1 MWQCII
7 ISERLRHCQGFRAL
21 GDAFLICSEVHSMTL
36 IMQQVQRRSPVDM
49 LKMKH
54 GMFEIVD
61 FKFVDLLGKWQHF
74 SIPTQ
79 QLSDGVFTEGI
90 GYDGSSIRGF
100 QSIEKSDMMLIPDA
114 ESAFIDRFSSP
125 TTLSLTCSVAYPGT
139 LQAYE
144 RDPRSIAMKAEN
156 YLKET
161 GIATH
166 SYWGPEVEFFILDS
180 VRYDQQAHAGFYFI
194 DSEEGIWNRGAES
207 NGIINRGYRPRHKE
221 GYFPV
226 APLDKQQNIRNDM
239 TLALQAA
246 GIEVERQ
253 HHEVATAGQAE
264 IDIKYD
270 TLTRQADNIMK
281 FKYVVSNVAHNM
293 GKVVTFMPKPLFGDN
308 GSGMHTHQS
317 VWKNEKNLFHD
328 EKNNYAQLSQMAR
341 YYIGGLFEHAHAL
354 MAILAPS
361 TNSYKRLVPGFEA
374 PVNLVY
380 SKSNR
385 SAAVRIPMYS
395 GSVAAKRIEFRSPDP
410 LCNPYLGFSA
420 MLLAGLDGIHRK
432 IEPNEPLDEDT
443 YHLSAEKKARIKSV
457 PGRFEDALN
466 ALESDHAF
474 LLKGGVFGAE
484 VIQTWIDLKRAE
496 CDQVRL
502 RPHPWEFVQ
511 HFDS

>member
-1 MWQCII
+1 MN
-7 ISERLRHCQGFRAL
+7 
-21 GDAFLICSEVHSMTL
+21 TL
-36 IMQQVQRRSPVDM
+36 HVQAQKRSPVDM

-54 GMFEIVD
+54 GNFEIVD

-79 QLSDGVFTEGI
+79 QLNDDIFSEGI
-90 GYDGSSIRGF
+90 GFDGSSIRGF
-100 QSIEKSDMMLIPDA
+100 QSIEKSDMLLLPDS
-114 ESAFIDRFSSP
+114 ESAFIDVFSSP
-125 TTLSLTCSVAYPGT
+125 RTLSLSCTVAYPST
-139 LQAYE
+139 LKAYD
-144 RDPRSIAMKAEN
+144 RDPRSIALKAEN
-156 YLKET
+156 YLRET

-180 VRYDQQAHAGFYFI
+180 ARFDQQANTGFYVL
-194 DSEEGIWNRGAES
+194 DSDEGIWNRGIES
-207 NGIINRGYRPRHKE
+207 NGVLNRGYRPRHKE

-226 APLDKQQNIRNDM
+226 APVDRQQNIRNEM

-270 TLTRQADNIMK
+270 TLVRQADNILK
-281 FKYVVSNVAHNM
+281 FKYVVSNVAHNA

-317 VWKNEKNLFHD
+317 VWKNEKNLFYD
-328 EKNNYAQLSQMAR
+328 EKESYANLSQIAR
-341 YYIGGLFEHAHAL
+341 YYIGGLFDHAHAL
-354 MAILAPS
+354 MAILAPT

-474 LLKGGVFGAE
+474 LLKGNVFSSD
-484 VIQTWIDLKRAE
+484 VIQTWLDIKRAE